1 MGEENVSKNEG
12 KCVGDGWSREAV
24 WCRDSSTEEKT
35 RGRLE
40 VAEMK
45 MLSLSLEVTKMN
57 SIKNENVRGR
67 HMLDVLAVKP
77 DRLY

>member
-1 MGEENVSKNEG
+1 M
-12 KCVGDGWSREAV
+12 
-24 WCRDSSTEEKT
+24 WCRDSSKEEKT

-45 MLSLSLEVTKMN
+45 MLSLSLGVTKMN
-57 SIKNENVRGR
+57 STKNENIRGR

-77 DRLY
+77 DRPY